1 MRRLLLIISFV
12 FSFYVGHSQE
22 MISVYH
28 SSYFDEIYDILVVN
42 DGDLRLYIQV
52 SGERK
57 PDRVMFLI
65 SGEQKIREFS
75 KTLETAKEKFMDWSR
90 VAEENNVKNFDK
102 RIDVVFPNITV
113 CWYGLEWWFDF
124 FERPNPRFIVSD
136 SGECVFVMTGTAT
149 ASSNEYIDQ
158 AYSFVLS
165 SEIEFEELLR
175 NIQIENLMDY
185 LNKQKNI
192 DTLFK

>member
-12 FSFYVGHSQE
+12 FSLYVGHSQE

-28 SSYFDEIYDILVVN
+28 SSYYDEIYDILVVN

-75 KTLETAKEKFMDWSR
+75 KALETAKEKFMDWSR

-124 FERPNPRFIVSD
+124 FERPNPRFIVTD

-149 ASSNEYIDQ
+149 ASSNEYVDQ
-158 AYSFVLS
+158 VYSVALA
-165 SEIEFEELLR
+165 SEIEFEELLK
-175 NIQIENLMDY
+175 NIQVENLMDF
-185 LNKQKNI
+185 LSKQENI

>member
-12 FSFYVGHSQE
+12 FSLYVGHSQE

-28 SSYFDEIYDILVVN
+28 SSYYDEIYDILVVN

-75 KTLETAKEKFMDWSR
+75 KALETAKEKFMDWSR

-124 FERPNPRFIVSD
+124 FERPNPRFIVTD

-149 ASSNEYIDQ
+149 ASSNEYVDQ
-158 AYSFVLS
+158 VYSVALA
-165 SEIEFEELLR
+165 SEIEFEELLK
-175 NIQIENLMDY
+175 NIQVENLMDF
-185 LNKQKNI
+185 LANRK
-192 DTLFK
+192 T